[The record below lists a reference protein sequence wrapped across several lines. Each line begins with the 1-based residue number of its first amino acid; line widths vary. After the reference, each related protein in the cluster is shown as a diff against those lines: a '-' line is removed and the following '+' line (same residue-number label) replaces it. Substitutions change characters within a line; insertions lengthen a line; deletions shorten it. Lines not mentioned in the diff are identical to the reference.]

1 MAETRS
7 WRGVFTIPCTPF
19 TDDGALDLASL
30 RSEVEFCV
38 EAGAHGIVAPV
49 NASEAWTLT
58 DDERRTVAKTIVQTV
73 DGRIPVVVGVS
84 AGSAAASVAFAR
96 HAAEIGAD
104 AVIALP
110 PTGPAAPLPA
120 IYGFYRRL
128 AEAIAIPIFVQN
140 HDAPYGTRL
149 SPEFVARLIRELPN
163 VDWVKEE
170 TLPPGHAI
178 SAELDLAGP
187 KLKGIMG
194 GVAGRYLID
203 EHRRGAC
210 GTMPACEATDVHV
223 QVWDALEA
231 RDARRSRELFN
242 RLLPLLNF
250 EGRMPG
256 VYKAVLKRRGVI
268 ASDYLRHHAGNPLDA
283 LDRKELD
290 AILDDMCDLFRLAPP
305 RCGASE
311 PGRCA

>member
-1 MAETRS
+1 MTDSAN

-19 TDDGALDLASL
+19 TDDGGLDLASL

-38 EAGAHGIVAPV
+38 TAGAHGVVAPV

-58 DDERRTVAKTIVQTV
+58 DEERRLVATTIVETV
-73 DGRIPVVVGVS
+73 GGRIPVVVGVS
-84 AGSAAASVAFAR
+84 SGSAAASVAFAR

-110 PTGPAAPLPA
+110 PTGPAAPLAA
-120 IYGFYRRL
+120 IYDYYRQL
-128 AEAIAIPIFVQN
+128 SAAIAIPIFIQN

-149 SPEFVARLIRELPN
+149 SPEFVARLVRELPH

-178 SAELDLAGP
+178 SAEIELAGP

-194 GVAGRYLID
+194 GIAGRYLID
-203 EHRRGAC
+203 EFRRGAV

-223 QVWDALEA
+223 QVWEALESGDERRT
-231 RDARRSRELFN
+231 RDLFN

-250 EGRMPG
+250 EARMPG

-290 AILDDMCDLFRLAPP
+290 AILADMNDLFRVAPP
-305 RCGASE
+305 R
-311 PGRCA
+311 

>member
-1 MAETRS
+1 VTES
-7 WRGVFTIPCTPF
+7 PCWRGVFTIPCTPF
-19 TDDGALDLASL
+19 TDNGALDLASL

-38 EAGAHGIVAPV
+38 AAGAHGVVAPV

-58 DDERRTVAKTIVQTV
+58 DEERRTVAETIVTTV
-73 DGRIPVVVGVS
+73 AGRIPVVVGVS
-84 AGSAAASVAFAR
+84 AGSAAAAVAFAR
-96 HAAEIGAD
+96 HAAAIGAD

-120 IYGFYRRL
+120 IYEFYRAL
-128 AEAIAIPIFVQN
+128 AEAITIPIFVQN

-149 SPEFVARLIRELPN
+149 SPEFVARLVRELPH

-178 SAELDLAGP
+178 TAELQLAGP
-187 KLKGIMG
+187 KLKGVMG
-194 GVAGRYLID
+194 GIAGRHLID

-223 QVWDALEA
+223 QVWEALESGDA
-231 RDARRSRELFN
+231 CDARRLFN

-250 EGRMPG
+250 EARLPG

-268 ASDYLRHHAGNPLDA
+268 ASDYLRHHAGNPLDEF
-283 LDRKELD
+283 DRTELD
-290 AILDDMCDLFRLAPP
+290 AILGDMCDLFRLAPP
-305 RCGASE
+305 R
-311 PGRCA
+311 

>member
-1 MAETRS
+1 MAQS
-7 WRGVFTIPCTPF
+7 QPWRGVFTIPCTPF
-19 TDDGALDLASL
+19 TDNGALDLASL

-38 EAGAHGIVAPV
+38 AAGAHGVVAPV

-58 DDERRTVAKTIVQTV
+58 DDERRTVAETIVATV
-73 DGRIPVVVGVS
+73 AGRIPVVVGVS
-84 AGSAAASVAFAR
+84 AGSAAASVAFAQ
-96 HAAEIGAD
+96 HAAAIGAD

-110 PTGPAAPLPA
+110 PTGPAAPLAA
-120 IYGFYRRL
+120 IYEFYRAL

-149 SPEFVARLIRELPN
+149 SPEFVARLVRELPH

-178 SAELDLAGP
+178 TAELQLAGP
-187 KLKGIMG
+187 KLKGVMG
-194 GVAGRYLID
+194 GIAGRHLID

-223 QVWDALEA
+223 QVWDALDAGDACAA
-231 RDARRSRELFN
+231 RQLFN

-250 EGRMPG
+250 ESRSPG

-268 ASDYLRHHAGNPLDA
+268 ASDYLRHLAGNPLDEF
-283 LDRKELD
+283 DHKELD
-290 AILDDMCDLFRLAPP
+290 AILGDMIDLFRLAPP
-305 RCGASE
+305 R
-311 PGRCA
+311 